1 MLIASLLTPAL
12 LVPVLPGWCGDPPAS
27 GFVSVEASL
36 HVGADRPAA
45 GRVPGEIIVS
55 ELVASELVASE
66 LVAPELVVTD
76 REGPIYDASPAAAVA
91 APDSAARPLL
101 AGAEPPAGDTMVGPV
116 PSAEGD
122 DAVPAAPL
130 DTLAPLRPGLSDQEY
145 YEALVDL
152 VLPNGLVLDRNSD
165 RRTVS
170 SAATGLVGYALA
182 VLADRGVAMREA
194 VSAHLRRGFETTR
207 AANPTANRGWLAH
220 FTDADGTPK
229 RHSEVSTIDT
239 ALFYAGLLEAA
250 ETLDLADLEPD
261 VRSAVDAVDVAWLS
275 RDGVFLH
282 GLEWPAEPGGAE
294 PRIIPYTW
302 NDTSEGA
309 ILYRLFGLPFR
320 PSTHRTDLPLFTYFY
335 PLVLWPEWDET
346 GSGRTGGVA
355 WTPAGADGTAAPP
368 TAPYRYA
375 GPDYRR
381 LLAAALAWQHRTL
394 GHAGVTAA
402 DGPGGYTAFRP
413 TLVSPLML
421 SSLAPRFAEAAD
433 TLRTHDLDATLPA
446 YDLDAGWDAPDR
458 LAIDYAS
465 YFLLRAAVIEPGHIP
480 IEATGAGPA
489 APSLLAEVE

>member
-1 MLIASLLTPAL
+1 MSHVVLLVPAL
-12 LVPVLPGWCGDPPAS
+12 LLPALPGGLEDPP
-27 GFVSVEASL
+27 
-36 HVGADRPAA
+36 GAA
-45 GRVPGEIIVS
+45 E
-55 ELVASELVASE
+55 
-66 LVAPELVVTD
+66 APELVVTN
-76 REGPIYDASPAAAVA
+76 RSGLIYGADPAAVEFAPAPAVRA
-91 APDSAARPLL
+91 LQTDAD
-101 AGAEPPAGDTMVGPV
+101 PPVGDTMADPA
-116 PSAEGD
+116 PRPAS
-122 DAVPAAPL
+122 DAPVPAATL
-130 DTLAPLRPGLSDQEY
+130 DTLAPLRPGLSDRQY

-182 VLADRGVAMREA
+182 VLAERGVADPGRVA
-194 VSAHLRRGFETTR
+194 AHLRRGFETTR
-207 AANPTANRGWLAH
+207 AANPPANRGWLAH
-220 FTDADGTPK
+220 FTDVDGTPK
-229 RHSEVSTIDT
+229 PHSEVSTIDT
-239 ALFYAGLLEAA
+239 ALFYAGLLKAA
-250 ETLDLADLEPD
+250 TTLNLTDLERD
-261 VRSAVDAVDVAWLS
+261 VRAAVDAVDVTFLS

-282 GLEWPAEPGGAE
+282 GLEWPREPGATP
-294 PRIIPYTW
+294 PRVIPYTW

-320 PSTHRTDLPLFTYFY
+320 PATHRTDLPLFTYFY
-335 PLVLWPEWDET
+335 PLVLWPDWDEV

-355 WTPAGADGTAAPP
+355 WSPGGEPAAE
-368 TAPYRYA
+368 PYRYD

-433 TLRTHDLDATLPA
+433 TLRTHNLDATLPA

-465 YFLLRAAVIEPGHIP
+465 YFLLRAAVIEPGHLP
-480 IEATGAGPA
+480 TDGTAGDSN